1 MITAQHT
8 ERVNLQLLEFPFLQ
22 KGLIRLQVLN
32 KKKEGYWTTFPW
44 ENSFFSYKNIF
55 FFCLTFPK
63 TKLKYSSIKKTPNPS
78 YKSTAAGSLSRAP
91 WPNSWQIQSGALKQ
105 ALQQYEPT
113 YRLTV
118 FFFFLNCLLL
128 FVHLDFFACSVS
140 WHLRLCALC
149 PNLASLPHC
158 LHASCKSIKLYSE
171 IYFQPLHNIHFHFLC
186 WRGKKKEEHNVFFLY
201 SPHQPQSSTL
211 KPLSHST
218 DV

>member
-22 KGLIRLQVLN
+22 RGLIRLQVLN

-63 TKLKYSSIKKTPNPS
+63 TKLKYSSTKKPQIHPVS
-78 YKSTAAGSLSRAP
+78 PQPLAVSHGLPGLIAGRYSPEPLNKLFNNMSPRIDSL
-91 WPNSWQIQSGALKQ
+91 
-105 ALQQYEPT
+105 
-113 YRLTV
+113 
-118 FFFFLNCLLL
+118 FFFSLNCLLL

-158 LHASCKSIKLYSE
+158 LHASCKSRELYSE

-186 WRGKKKEEHNVFFLY
+186 WRGKKEEEHNMFFLY